1 MGLRTVAVFVLLFA
15 LAFGLRLPTLQ
26 SQSFD
31 NDEIF
36 SMRAVQAESV
46 EEMLAGSVALIDHPP
61 AYFLVLRGWTMAV
74 GESEFAVRFL
84 SVAFGLATA
93 ALIASA
99 LRTAGGSL
107 FGAIGMGVAAI
118 SPFLIYFAQEARMYA
133 LAGAAVALALLAAA
147 RLLRDRSWPNV
158 ALFGMAALLALYS
171 DLTAAVPVAA
181 LGLALLARFRTDRA
195 IFSGLVLAGVG
206 SGLLFLPWAL
216 FKPLLTGVYDG
227 AAGATP
233 WLDAAGSALVALVAG
248 ITLQNT
254 LGTILALTAIGLLIP
269 TLQLK
274 SWSSPLRWILPITL
288 ALSVIAILIISQTG
302 LGFAPRHIYAV
313 APIAIAWFGASIAG
327 AYRAWPGL
335 SVVGLVVVVPMA
347 ISTVNYFVD
356 PFEQRPDFRAAAAY
370 LDGQLR
376 DGDRILYNAPW
387 SREPLSYYLKSQP
400 ISEGV
405 PSPVAAHE
413 AETTAQ
419 LERLA
424 GEDGRLWLIQ
434 WQDWVSD
441 PSNLVRLWLGD
452 HAARIGGRVLPYVT
466 VLGFETGNPVLDS
479 SPAEFDR
486 PIGTTLGDLGRL
498 IGANVDD
505 TEIATKGR
513 IYLTLYWESLN
524 PTDTDYKVFTQ
535 LLDEQ
540 NRVWAQKDNAPV
552 FDSLPTSRWRPGWII
567 RDSYELRL
575 QPAMPPGEY
584 RLITGFYDP
593 RTGTRLDRTDGAGDF
608 VTVESFSLQ
617 KSDLPISAS
626 RMIGVRSGAMELV
639 GVSFPGVPG
648 WPEQPMR
655 VRPGGAVF
663 VNLFWRR
670 VEESP
675 LPNEV
680 ELSLING
687 GQTPSALMRAPINLG
702 LYAPADWAIGEIVA
716 DRQRLIAPPE
726 IAPGEYRLIVT
737 TIGDASNR
745 QSTEIATVAVVP

>member
-1 MGLRTVAVFVLLFA
+1 
-15 LAFGLRLPTLQ
+15 
-26 SQSFD
+26 
-31 NDEIF
+31 
-36 SMRAVQAESV
+36 MRAVQAESV

-274 SWSSPLRWILPITL
+274 SWPSPLRWILPITL
-288 ALSVIAILIISQTG
+288 ALSVITILIISQTG

-376 DGDRILYNAPW
+376 DGDRILYNASW

-617 KSDLPISAS
+617 KSGLPISAS

-639 GVSFPGVPG
+639 GVSFPDVPG

-687 GQTPSALMRAPINLG
+687 DQTPSALMRAPINLG